1 MLRQLG
7 LDAVSERI
15 YRSMVENRDW
25 GMNELSGNLELPRA
39 DVAVAIGKLERLD
52 LVRRSKE
59 TPGSLRIVDPEIG
72 LHSLLR
78 SQQELL
84 LKKQEEFLATQ
95 AAVAGLLADLPPTG
109 HRAEVEQ
116 LTGLDEVH
124 HRLAIVA
131 RESEEECLS
140 LIPGRMGTPAA
151 IVAGAEL
158 CQEALARGTKVRS
171 IYIDSARNDQPT
183 AAHAAELTEIGAE
196 LRTAPVVPVRM
207 VVGDRRAALVSSNP
221 ELSWSSAVYLSGA
234 AVVSALIAFFEQLWS
249 GAVPFCARLP
259 VDSRGLSGQ
268 EREML
273 KLLARGTTDD
283 AVAKRL
289 GVSLRTVRRMM
300 ADLMDR
306 LGARSRF
313 EAGLRVAELGWLD

>member
-1 MLRQLG
+1 VLGQLG

-15 YRSMVENRDW
+15 YRSMVENRGW
-25 GMNELSGNLELPRA
+25 GMNDLIGNLQLTRD
-39 DVAVAIGKLERLD
+39 DVMVAIAKLEYLD
-52 LVRRSKE
+52 LVHRSKE
-59 TPGSLRIVDPEIG
+59 TPDSLHIVDPEIG

-84 LKKQEEFLATQ
+84 LKKQEEYLATQ
-95 AAVAGLLADLPPTG
+95 AAVAGLLADLPSTG

-124 HRLAIVA
+124 HRLALVA

-140 LIPGRMGTPAA
+140 LIPGRMGTVAA

-158 CQEALARGTKVRS
+158 AHEVLGRGAKVRS

-183 AAHAAELTEIGAE
+183 AAHAADLTELGAQF
-196 LRTAPVVPVRM
+196 RTAPVVPVRM
-207 VVGDRRAALVSSNP
+207 VIGDRRAALVSSNP

-249 GAVPFCARLP
+249 GAVPFCDRLP
-259 VDSRGLSGQ
+259 VDSHGLSGQ
-268 EREML
+268 ERELL
-273 KLLARGTTDD
+273 KVLARGTTDD
-283 AVAKRL
+283 AAAKRL

-313 EAGLRVAELGWLD
+313 EAGLRVAELGWLN